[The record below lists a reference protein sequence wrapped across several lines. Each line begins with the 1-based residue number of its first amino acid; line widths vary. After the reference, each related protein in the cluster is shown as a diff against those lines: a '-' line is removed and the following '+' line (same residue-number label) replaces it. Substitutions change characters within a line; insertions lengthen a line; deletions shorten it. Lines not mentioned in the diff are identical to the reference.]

1 MIMRTTIT
9 AVSVHVLAVSC
20 LDWFRL
26 VLSIVNERG
35 PVCVCD
41 LNTMRHN
48 SIYSSLFSL
57 FFGGILLPLLCCL
70 IVLFIVE
77 FDTKGIF

>member
-1 MIMRTTIT
+1 MIMHTTIT
-9 AVSVHVLAVSC
+9 AVSVHVQAVSC
-20 LDWFRL
+20 LDCFRL

-57 FFGGILLPLLCCL
+57 FFGGYTFTFV
-70 IVLFIVE
+70 VLSNCPFYC
-77 FDTKGIF
+77 GI